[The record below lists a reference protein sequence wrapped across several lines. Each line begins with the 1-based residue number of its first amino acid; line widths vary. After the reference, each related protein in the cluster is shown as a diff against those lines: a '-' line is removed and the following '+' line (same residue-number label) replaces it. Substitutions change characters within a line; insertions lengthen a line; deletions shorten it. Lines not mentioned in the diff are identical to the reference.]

1 MSQPSNHNTADPAVR
16 SAAQG
21 HQERH
26 TIRNRVSF
34 LDQKIPGY
42 ASALGIVV
50 ILVLWEIVCRAGLI
64 PPLFLPAPSAII
76 MDGWDML
83 TSGELHANILASLY
97 RIAIG
102 YAIGAV
108 CGIVFGLILGFSRW
122 VDAVFTPIVYSIYPI
137 PKIAL
142 LPLIILWLGIGE
154 TPKFTM
160 IALGVFFPVVIN
172 TFSGVKN
179 VDPIWIK
186 AAVTFGSSRFNV
198 IRKVILPGSLPMIF
212 AGLKLAAGTSL
223 LLLVSA
229 EMIASQQGLG
239 SMILHYGNLMITS
252 KLMVGVLILSI
263 LGLLFNRALQWLE
276 RKLLPWK

>member
-1 MSQPSNHNTADPAVR
+1 MSPSSKEDI
-16 SAAQG
+16 SAASIHSSVQD
-21 HQERH
+21 QKRH
-26 TIRNRVSF
+26 VIRNRVSF
-34 LDQKIPGY
+34 LEQKIPGY
-42 ASALGIVV
+42 ASVIGIVG
-50 ILVLWEIVCRAGLI
+50 ILVLWEVICQLELI
-64 PPLFLPAPSAII
+64 PPLFLPAPSSILLA
-76 MDGWDML
+76 GWDML
-83 TSGELHANILASLY
+83 ISGELHENVLASLY
-97 RIAIG
+97 RILIG

-108 CGIVFGLILGFSRW
+108 CGIVFGLLLGFSRW
-122 VDAVFTPIVYSIYPI
+122 VDAVLTPIVYSIYPI

-172 TFSGVKN
+172 TYSGVKN

-186 AAVTFGSSRFNV
+186 AAVIFGSSHLNV
-198 IRKVILPGSLPMIF
+198 IRKVILPGALPMIF

-229 EMIASQQGLG
+229 EMIAAQQGLG
-239 SMILHYGNLMITS
+239 SMILHYGNLMITT
-252 KLMVGVLILSI
+252 KLMVGVLILSL
-263 LGLLFNRALQWLE
+263 LGLLFNRGLQWLE

>member
-1 MSQPSNHNTADPAVR
+1 MSQTSREAAEAPAHVL
-16 SAAQG
+16 SK
-21 HQERH
+21 RH

-34 LDQKIPGY
+34 LEQRIPGY
-42 ASALGIVV
+42 ASITGIIG
-50 ILVLWEIVCRAGLI
+50 ILVLWEVICRLELV
-64 PPLFLPAPSAII
+64 PPLFLPAPSLILAA
-76 MDGWDML
+76 GWEML
-83 TSGELHANILASLY
+83 ASGELHENILASLY
-97 RIAIG
+97 RIAVG
-102 YAIGAV
+102 YAIGAG
-108 CGIVFGLILGFSRW
+108 CGIVFGLILGFTRW
-122 VDAVFTPIVYSIYPI
+122 VDAILSPIVYSIYPI

-154 TPKFTM
+154 TPKFSM

-186 AAVTFGSSRFNV
+186 AAVTFGSSHLNV
-198 IRKVILPGSLPMIF
+198 IRKVILPGALPMIF

-229 EMIASQQGLG
+229 EMIAAQQGIG
-239 SMILHYGNLMITS
+239 SMILHYGNLMITT
-252 KLMVGVLILSI
+252 KLMVGVLILSL
-263 LGLLFNRALQWLE
+263 LGLLFNRGLQWLE

>member
-1 MSQPSNHNTADPAVR
+1 M
-16 SAAQG
+16 
-21 HQERH
+21 
-26 TIRNRVSF
+26 IRNRVSF
-34 LDQKIPGY
+34 LEEKIPVY
-42 ASALGIVV
+42 ASVLGILGVLILWEAVCRLGIV
-50 ILVLWEIVCRAGLI
+50 
-64 PPLFLPAPSAII
+64 PPLFLPAPSAILSA
-76 MDGWDML
+76 GWDML
-83 TSGELHANILASLY
+83 LSGELHQNILASLS

-102 YAIGAV
+102 YVIGAV

-122 VDAVFTPIVYSIYPI
+122 VDAILTPIVYSIYPI

-179 VDPIWIK
+179 VDPILIK
-186 AAVTFGSSRFNV
+186 AAVTFGSSHFNV
-198 IRKVILPGSLPMIF
+198 IRKVILPGALPMIF

-229 EMIASQQGLG
+229 EMIAAQQGVG
-239 SMILHYGNLMITS
+239 SMILHYGNLMITT

-263 LGLLFNRALQWLE
+263 LGLLFNRGLQWLE
-276 RKLLPWK
+276 RMLLPWK

>member
-1 MSQPSNHNTADPAVR
+1 MSQTPRETNETLAQAS
-16 SAAQG
+16 AQG
-21 HQERH
+21 REQRH
-26 TIRNRVSF
+26 IIRNRVSF
-34 LDQKIPGY
+34 LEQKIPGY
-42 ASALGIVV
+42 ASVIGIVG
-50 ILVLWEIVCRAGLI
+50 ILILWELVCRFEI
-64 PPLFLPAPSAII
+64 VPPLFLPAPSLILVA
-76 MDGWDML
+76 GWDML
-83 TSGELHANILASLY
+83 SSGELHENILASLY

-102 YAIGAV
+102 YAIGAG

-122 VDAVFTPIVYSIYPI
+122 VDAILSPVVYSIYPI

-186 AAVTFGSSRFNV
+186 AAVTFGSSHLSV
-198 IRKVILPGSLPMIF
+198 IRKVILPGALPMIF

-223 LLLVSA
+223 LLLVAA
-229 EMIASQQGLG
+229 EMIAAQKGVG
-239 SMILHYGNLMITS
+239 SMILHYGNLMITT
-252 KLMVGVLILSI
+252 KLMVGVLILSL
-263 LGLLFNRALQWLE
+263 LGLLFNRGLQWLE